1 MQPSPVYISL
11 KESFIQQIATLDSLY
26 LMNETKNSKSGCSLW
41 PRKAV
46 NEGEKKKKGLS
57 WSKSVHLRILSLLTN
72 LKER

>member
-46 NEGEKKKKGLS
+46 NEGKKKKKRFELEQIS
-57 WSKSVHLRILSLLTN
+57 APENPISIN
-72 LKER
+72 QP

>member
-41 PRKAV
+41 PRKSV
-46 NEGEKKKKGLS
+46 NEGKKKKKRFELEQIS
-57 WSKSVHLRILSLLTN
+57 APENPISIN
-72 LKER
+72 QP

>member
-46 NEGEKKKKGLS
+46 NEGEKKKRFELEQIS
-57 WSKSVHLRILSLLTN
+57 APENPISIN
-72 LKER
+72 QP

>member
-46 NEGEKKKKGLS
+46 NEGEKKKK
-57 WSKSVHLRILSLLTN
+57 V
-72 LKER
+72 